1 MQGSCR
7 PLASSPP
14 PRSGL
19 ALRRVR
25 ANSVQSNTW
34 LRSAGVQARVIHALV
49 LREIGVKFARQRL
62 GYLWAFVEPVAF
74 VAAFALILSVGGR
87 TLPAGMP
94 AVPFLITGIIPFFLF
109 RDVVTATL
117 RGGSA
122 NKALLVYPQVTVF
135 DVMIARL
142 LLETATAIVVFV
154 ALLAAMLGLGIDV
167 RIERPVEA
175 FAWLIAMGLAGF
187 GFGAACGALE
197 PLFPAVERIVPAVV
211 LRPLFWISGVF
222 FTSSMLP
229 PDLRD
234 WALLNPLLHIIELM
248 RSAFFHEFE
257 NQYAGYPYAI
267 FSLLIVLFLAA
278 LLHRALRR
286 HILIAMHAQ

>member
-1 MQGSCR
+1 MH
-7 PLASSPP
+7 ASSTH
-14 PRSGL
+14 SS
-19 ALRRVR
+19 A
-25 ANSVQSNTW
+25 W

-49 LREIGVKFARQRL
+49 LREVNVKFARHRL

-87 TLPAGMP
+87 SLPAGMP

-109 RDVVTATL
+109 RDVATATL

-122 NKALLVYPQVTVF
+122 NKALLVYPQVTAF
-135 DVMIARL
+135 DVMLARL
-142 LLETATAIVVFV
+142 LLETATAIVVLS
-154 ALLAAMLGLGIDV
+154 ALLVAILGLGIDV
-167 RIERPVEA
+167 RLERPVEA
-175 FAWLIAMGLAGF
+175 FGWLIAMGLAGF

-197 PLFPAVERIVPAVV
+197 PLFPVVERIVPAVV

-222 FTSSMLP
+222 FTSGMLP

-234 WALLNPLLHIIELM
+234 LALINPLLHIIELM

-257 NQYAGYPYAI
+257 NQHASYPYAF
-267 FSLLIVLFLAA
+267 FSLLIALFLAA

>member
-1 MQGSCR
+1 MRAKSIH
-7 PLASSPP
+7 SS
-14 PRSGL
+14 
-19 ALRRVR
+19 V
-25 ANSVQSNTW
+25 W
-34 LRSAGVQARVIHALV
+34 LRSARVQARVIHALV

-74 VAAFALILSVGGR
+74 IAAFSLILSVGGR
-87 TLPAGMP
+87 SLPAGMP
-94 AVPFLITGIIPFFLF
+94 AVPFLMTGIIPFFLF
-109 RDVVTATL
+109 RDVVSATV
-117 RGGSA
+117 RGVSA
-122 NKALLVYPQVTVF
+122 NKPLLVYPQVTAF
-135 DVMIARL
+135 DVMLARL
-142 LLETATAIVVFV
+142 LLETATAIVVFI
-154 ALLAAMLGLGIDV
+154 ALLAVLAGIGVDV
-167 RIERPVEA
+167 RIERPIEA

-222 FTSSMLP
+222 FTSGMLP

-234 WALLNPLLHIIELM
+234 LALLNPLLHMIELM

-257 NQYAGYPYAI
+257 NQYAGYPYAV
-267 FSLLIVLFLAA
+267 FSLLIVLFIAA

-286 HILIAMHAQ
+286 QILIAMHAQ

>member
-1 MQGSCR
+1 MR
-7 PLASSPP
+7 ASST
-14 PRSGL
+14 
-19 ALRRVR
+19 
-25 ANSVQSNTW
+25 QSESW
-34 LRSAGVQARVIHALV
+34 LKSAGVQARVIHALV
-49 LREIGVKFARQRL
+49 LREVNVKFARHRL

-74 VAAFALILSVGGR
+74 IAAFALILSVGGR

-117 RGGSA
+117 RGVSA
-122 NKALLVYPQVTVF
+122 NKALLVYPQVSAF
-135 DVMIARL
+135 DVMVARF

-154 ALLAAMLGLGIDV
+154 VLLAAMMGLGIDV
-167 RIERPVEA
+167 RIERPIEA
-175 FAWLIAMGLAGF
+175 FGWLIAMGLAGF

-197 PLFPAVERIVPAVV
+197 PLFPAVERIVPAVI

-222 FTSSMLP
+222 FTSGMLP
-229 PDLRD
+229 ADLRD
-234 WALLNPLLHIIELM
+234 LALLNPLLHMIELM

-257 NQYAGYPYAI
+257 NQYASYPYAL
-267 FSLLIVLFLAA
+267 FSLLLALFLAC

>member
-1 MQGSCR
+1 M
-7 PLASSPP
+7 
-14 PRSGL
+14 
-19 ALRRVR
+19 R
-25 ANSVQSNTW
+25 ANSPQSGSW
-34 LRSAGVQARVIHALV
+34 VESVGVQARIICALV
-49 LREIGVKFARQRL
+49 LREVNVKFARQRL

-74 VAAFALILSVGGR
+74 VAAFALILSVGGK

-94 AVPFLITGIIPFFLF
+94 AVPFLITGIVPFFLF

-117 RGGSA
+117 RGVSA
-122 NKALLVYPQVTVF
+122 NKALLVYPQVTAF
-135 DVMIARL
+135 DVMIARF
-142 LLETATAIVVFV
+142 LLETATALVVFV
-154 ALLAAMLGLGIDV
+154 ALLAAMKGLGIDV
-167 RIERPVEA
+167 RIERPLEA
-175 FAWLIAMGLAGF
+175 FGWLIAMGLAGF

-197 PLFPAVERIVPAVV
+197 PLFPAVERVVPAVI

-222 FTSSMLP
+222 FTSGMLP

-234 WALLNPLLHIIELM
+234 LALLNPLLHMVELL

-257 NQYAGYPYAI
+257 NQYATYPYAV
-267 FSLLIVLFLAA
+267 FTLLIVLFIAA

>member
-1 MQGSCR
+1 MQGR
-7 PLASSPP
+7 FRTLDPDRSPHP
-14 PRSGL
+14 GL
-19 ALRRVR
+19 ALRLVH
-25 ANSVQSNTW
+25 AKSPHSSAW

-49 LREIGVKFARQRL
+49 LREANVKFARHRL

-87 TLPAGMP
+87 SLPAGMP

-109 RDVVTATL
+109 RDVAGATL
-117 RGGSA
+117 TGVTA
-122 NKALLVYPQVTVF
+122 NKALLVYPQVSAF
-135 DVMIARL
+135 DVMIARA
-142 LLETATAIVVFV
+142 LLEIATSIVVFV
-154 ALLAAMLGLGIDV
+154 ILLAAVLGLGIDF

-175 FAWLIAMGLAGF
+175 FGWLIAMGLAGF

-197 PLFPAVERIVPAVV
+197 PLFPAVQRIVPAVV

-222 FTSSMLP
+222 FTSGMLP
-229 PDLRD
+229 PNLRD
-234 WALLNPLLHIIELM
+234 MALLNPLLHMIELM

-257 NQYAGYPYAI
+257 NQYASLAYAL
-267 FSLLIVLFLAA
+267 FSLLIVLFIAG

-286 HILIAMHAQ
+286 QILIAMHAQ

>member
-1 MQGSCR
+1 MRPSSAQSGS
-7 PLASSPP
+7 
-14 PRSGL
+14 
-19 ALRRVR
+19 
-25 ANSVQSNTW
+25 W
-34 LRSAGVQARVIHALV
+34 LESARVQARVIHALV
-49 LREIGVKFARQRL
+49 LREVNVKFARQRL

-74 VAAFALILSVGGR
+74 IAAFALILSVGGR
-87 TLPAGMP
+87 SLPAGMP

-117 RGGSA
+117 RGVSA
-122 NKALLVYPQVTVF
+122 NKALLVYPQVTAF
-135 DVMIARL
+135 DVMIARF
-142 LLETATAIVVFV
+142 LLETATAIIVFV
-154 ALLAAMLGLGIDV
+154 VLLAALMAFGTDI

-175 FAWLIAMGLAGF
+175 FGWLIAMGLAGF

-197 PLFPAVERIVPAVV
+197 PIFPAVERIVPAVI

-222 FTSSMLP
+222 FTSGMLP

-234 WALLNPLLHIIELM
+234 VALINPLLQIIELL

-257 NQYAGYPYAI
+257 NQHASYLYAI
-267 FSLLIVLFLAA
+267 FALLGALFLAA